1 MSNII
6 LVKTIPRLLFFF
18 KLFYHSFIFVN
29 TIIRSWILN
38 LRQGLKEVWSDLV
51 AEKVLFLAIL
61 LGEFSIPFLH
71 GLGLETDK
79 DLELELDDTENS
91 KTQEKCDQYVHP
103 TKT

>member
-1 MSNII
+1 M
-6 LVKTIPRLLFFF
+6 
-18 KLFYHSFIFVN
+18 
-29 TIIRSWILN
+29 
-38 LRQGLKEVWSDLV
+38 